1 MSSANIFNDSISFEE
16 IQQRI
21 RKLAYQKWQNSG
33 CVVGHDGKFWEEA
46 ENEIVGNENVKNGG
60 YYIYIKKN
68 NNLCRV
74 FLSPIYNTC
83 RHPNNVMY

>member
-1 MSSANIFNDSISFEE
+1 MNCTNIFNDSISFEE
-16 IQQRI
+16 IRHRI
-21 RKLAYQKWQNSG
+21 RQLAYEKWQNAG
-33 CVVGHDGKFWEEA
+33 CVSGLDRKFWAEA

-68 NNLCRV
+68 NNLQRV

-83 RHPNNVMY
+83 GHNITY